1 VYRSEDSAISKEP
14 NMNEVS
20 NLLDNFFINYK
31 NIESK
36 LDDLKEGFT
45 NANLI
50 LKENIDKTE
59 WKKGYESNLQ
69 YITKEKEKLEEK
81 GVKDFEQFD
90 NLLKTKITKEDEL
103 NKIILLEDTLK
114 SYKIERE
121 KIQSQYFLNVSEIS
135 TNRSTFLSKVLNG
148 KNIKI
153 KINNFRDRL
162 SFEKKIRNIIDKEEH
177 FDKDIEIL
185 LNECFKGKVED
196 NLQKFRDKV
205 LQIRVEDDTNGYSKK
220 FNKLFSKLE
229 ESQINKLLILVPE
242 DEITIAYKQ
251 KGSKEFRPLSNA
263 SAGQKAT
270 AILTFLL
277 SFGEYPLILDQ
288 PEDDLN
294 GKLVYDLIVD
304 KLQDAKGRRQV
315 IIVTHDANIPVNAD
329 AELITCLSTNSYP
342 IKILLRGTVDTPE
355 IKREICDIMEGSVD
369 AFDMRAKRYGSL
381 RK

>member
-1 VYRSEDSAISKEP
+1 
-14 NMNEVS
+14 
-20 NLLDNFFINYK
+20 
-31 NIESK
+31 